1 MKVRVKAMDKIKE
14 DYSLLLL
21 AGGRSSRMGTDKAEL
36 SYLGRTF
43 MENLLEK
50 AEQLGIK
57 KKFLSGH
64 DSNLEGVRVVQDY
77 YKDRGPLGGMHACMR
92 EMQTDYCLVLPVD
105 VPQIPLEV
113 LQNLLSFHR
122 EMMKRGEREI
132 PLLLSHGDRTEPLI
146 GIYPVNMQE
155 EIGEAV
161 QDHPASVFS
170 VLKKKGYRIFQ
181 TEIEAWQAENIN
193 TPQTYHAVLE
203 HEMGEQKM
211 WREITLEH
219 ARELIQQRIQKI
231 QDIEELEVN
240 NAGGYV
246 LAEDIAAS
254 LDNPPFPRSPV
265 DGYAVRAEDLEG
277 AAQEK
282 PVSLKVTG
290 CIYAGDNGQIC
301 TVKTGEAYRIMTGAP
316 FPQGADTAVRQED
329 TDCGEEEVLI
339 YKEQKAWDNYCFQG
353 EDYQKGKLLLKKGT
367 TLTFAEQGILSGLGY
382 TRVKVYR
389 KPAIRIFTTGD
400 ELVMPGNPLLPGK
413 IYDSNGIMTEAR
425 LKELGIQPLSVEH
438 VGDDEEILAD
448 KLLHACRDADV
459 ILTTGGVSVGKK
471 DILHGAL
478 ARMGAEKIF
487 WRIKM
492 QPGMPTIFSVY
503 GKTLILSLSGN
514 PFGTMANLEML
525 LRPMLKAM
533 TGSERFSME
542 KRQGIMAA
550 EFPKKSRVRRFVRA
564 VYREGEV
571 SLPEGIYSSGA
582 IGTLRSCNCLLDIPA
597 GTDPIK
603 KGEHVTVWL
612 L

>member
-1 MKVRVKAMDKIKE
+1 MRVKAMDKIKE

-219 ARELIQQRIQKI
+219 ARELIQQRIKKI

-265 DGYAVRAEDLEG
+265 DGYAVRAEDHEG

-290 CIYAGDNGQIC
+290 
-301 TVKTGEAYRIMTGAP
+301 
-316 FPQGADTAVRQED
+316 
-329 TDCGEEEVLI
+329 
-339 YKEQKAWDNYCFQG
+339 
-353 EDYQKGKLLLKKGT
+353 
-367 TLTFAEQGILSGLGY
+367 
-382 TRVKVYR
+382 
-389 KPAIRIFTTGD
+389 
-400 ELVMPGNPLLPGK
+400 
-413 IYDSNGIMTEAR
+413 
-425 LKELGIQPLSVEH
+425 
-438 VGDDEEILAD
+438 
-448 KLLHACRDADV
+448 
-459 ILTTGGVSVGKK
+459 
-471 DILHGAL
+471 
-478 ARMGAEKIF
+478 
-487 WRIKM
+487 
-492 QPGMPTIFSVY
+492 
-503 GKTLILSLSGN
+503 
-514 PFGTMANLEML
+514 
-525 LRPMLKAM
+525 
-533 TGSERFSME
+533 
-542 KRQGIMAA
+542 
-550 EFPKKSRVRRFVRA
+550 
-564 VYREGEV
+564 
-571 SLPEGIYSSGA
+571 
-582 IGTLRSCNCLLDIPA
+582 
-597 GTDPIK
+597 
-603 KGEHVTVWL
+603 
-612 L
+612 